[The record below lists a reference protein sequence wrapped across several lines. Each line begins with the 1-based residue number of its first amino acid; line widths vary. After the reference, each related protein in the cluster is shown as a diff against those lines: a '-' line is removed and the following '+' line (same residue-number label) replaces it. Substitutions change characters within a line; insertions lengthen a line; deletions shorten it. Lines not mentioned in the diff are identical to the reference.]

1 MWHTSNIPFCKLD
14 HVDSVI
20 FTEFSS
26 AAYRAKWLLFS
37 KLVTYHSLFLMFFHY
52 HPDYGRALPLEPPL
66 QFGNLFVYHKR
77 TKNCFAGVVCHL
89 QSFFCH
95 RAAQYWNS
103 LPTNIKDHV
112 QFGDFKSSV
121 KTYPLNLCFVY
132 VVICVSV

>member
-14 HVDSVI
+14 HVDSAI

-37 KLVTYHSLFLMFFHY
+37 KLVMYHSLFLMFFHY
-52 HPDYGRALPLEPPL
+52 HHDYGQAIPLEPPL
-66 QFGNLFVYHKR
+66 QFGNLSVHHTR
-77 TKNCFAGVVCHL
+77 TKSYFAGVVRHL

-121 KTYPLNLCFVY
+121 KTYPRTY
-132 VVICVSV
+132 VLYML